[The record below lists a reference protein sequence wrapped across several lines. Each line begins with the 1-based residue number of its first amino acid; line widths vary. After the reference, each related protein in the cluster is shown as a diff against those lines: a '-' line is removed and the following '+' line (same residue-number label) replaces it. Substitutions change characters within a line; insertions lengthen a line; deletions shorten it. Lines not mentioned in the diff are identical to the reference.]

1 MALDLCIKKAASQER
16 FCSNEVVF
24 LLSAR
29 RMSVQICFI
38 SEIPNLNRL
47 SAVQL
52 YYEKLAA
59 AVEELKEMRG

>member
-1 MALDLCIKKAASQER
+1 
-16 FCSNEVVF
+16 
-24 LLSAR
+24 
-29 RMSVQICFI
+29 MSVQICFI

-59 AVEELKEMRG
+59 AVEEMKEMSG